1 MQMFIQIFLSF
12 FLSFLFAVSVSVF
25 VCFSFL
31 SLIFIPVSFFL
42 YIPVLSVSLS
52 LSSSLL
58 QKERNRKM
66 AQRVLKINYYSVCL
80 NKGAGSIKLNDE
92 FNPICANSPP
102 PPSSISP
109 LPLPFYISPISVKPL
124 IEADLELEPV

>member
-1 MQMFIQIFLSF
+1 MQMFIQMFLSF

-31 SLIFIPVSFFL
+31 SLFFIPVSFFL
-42 YIPVLSVSLS
+42 YIPVFSVFSLS
-52 LSSSLL
+52 FLFPFAER
-58 QKERNRKM
+58 KEQKM

-92 FNPICANSPP
+92 FNPICAISPP